1 MRRVPAPFILLLL
14 SALAFPPRALAQA
27 APDTPT
33 GARPGNEIGTG
44 MSLPRSDTASNLNA
58 ATTRSELAPNLPAP
72 DVDTLPGLLVA
83 ARADLVAR
91 QTGAAQEALERAET
105 RALDR
110 SIPAGTERIP
120 DQGRQVAM
128 IGQARQALAA
138 GDIGGAIG
146 LIDKMLGR

>member
-1 MRRVPAPFILLLL
+1 MRRIIAPFVLLLL
-14 SALAFPPRALAQA
+14 MAGAHAQP

-33 GARPGNEIGTG
+33 GARPGNDIGTG

-72 DVDTLPGLLVA
+72 DVDTVPSLLAA

-110 SIPAGTERIP
+110 SIPAGTERVP
-120 DQGRQVAM
+120 DQGRQVAV

-138 GDIGGAIG
+138 GDIGAAIG
-146 LIDKMLGR
+146 LIDSVLGR